1 VLKNLRFRLSFDDP
15 CMPEERH
22 VTITGDRLQLETLG
36 EVVADYVQQ
45 LLLGSAAQL
54 DSAAL
59 PSVQQGVTPALQ
71 SEPHFKPANRSNP
84 PLPLKGDAVYLP
96 SMNSTLENTAAK
108 LDIHLQL
115 RSLVSHELHLGTLA
129 NEESRATVR
138 LSTLQLFDLAN
149 ALDEYAADTLTLPSL
164 GNFTGLKLSATWA
177 RVAAVLLALGVT
189 TSVFKF
195 VVDMSAPT
203 MQTATSLNESGESN
217 SQPSGEVEF
226 PTLSERGITPPVL
239 QNSAPPSARD
249 AGQPAN
255 SGVSPST
262 SSPTAVGS
270 PSPPAL
276 PIQPSNQADPVFP
289 SVTPA
294 PSSDNSNTAGTSP
307 LLIPAQPEIASAP
320 MQSGTDTAEAPA
332 MRSAPP
338 SEAAGAPLL
347 GTGRSPTTPP
357 TTTLFDTIP
366 QVAEVRGYF
375 QEHWVPPQE
384 LTQTLEYRLT
394 INPDGSMQ
402 QFTPIGRASGSYVRQ
417 AGMPP
422 VGERFVSP
430 LQSGQTAE
438 IRLILTP
445 EGRVQTFLEDLR

>member
-1 VLKNLRFRLSFDDP
+1 
-15 CMPEERH
+15 
-22 VTITGDRLQLETLG
+22 
-36 EVVADYVQQ
+36 
-45 LLLGSAAQL
+45 
-54 DSAAL
+54 
-59 PSVQQGVTPALQ
+59 
-71 SEPHFKPANRSNP
+71 
-84 PLPLKGDAVYLP
+84 
-96 SMNSTLENTAAK
+96 
-108 LDIHLQL
+108 
-115 RSLVSHELHLGTLA
+115 
-129 NEESRATVR
+129 
-138 LSTLQLFDLAN
+138 
-149 ALDEYAADTLTLPSL
+149 
-164 GNFTGLKLSATWA
+164 
-177 RVAAVLLALGVT
+177 
-189 TSVFKF
+189 
-195 VVDMSAPT
+195 
-203 MQTATSLNESGESN
+203 
-217 SQPSGEVEF
+217 
-226 PTLSERGITPPVL
+226 
-239 QNSAPPSARD
+239 
-249 AGQPAN
+249 
-255 SGVSPST
+255 
-262 SSPTAVGS
+262 
-270 PSPPAL
+270 
-276 PIQPSNQADPVFP
+276 
-289 SVTPA
+289 
-294 PSSDNSNTAGTSP
+294 
-307 LLIPAQPEIASAP
+307 